1 MSMGTIRPV
10 DSLAPK
16 ASAIKVTVIIAIP
29 LIPALETP
37 ITKEA
42 VNAKNQEVRLISKM
56 VFSLVWAGFKARQRY
71 LKKPYLY
78 RSTKTKLC
86 N

>member
-1 MSMGTIRPV
+1 MM
-10 DSLAPK
+10 
-16 ASAIKVTVIIAIP
+16 AIP

-37 ITKEA
+37 ITNEA
-42 VNAKNQEVRLISKM
+42 ANAKNQEVRVISKM
-56 VFSLVWAGFKARQRY
+56 VFSLAPGGFQAVQRY

-78 RSTKTKLC
+78 CLTKTKLC